1 MHLKI
6 MRGKK
11 FFCAHKKKKQSEI
24 STCANKEHMVRLFP
38 QLDSVN
44 RDLRV
49 ASVAFQQEGLAA
61 DHAVHQEV
69 VFDKVQH
76 FVRHVQRGGDALF
89 PGSIGDTLQKQ
100 SNKVFSDPC
109 WTTSQ
114 LQPDCSFT
122 RNMHRKNR
130 RSFTLPGSDVHQST
144 WFLQQGA
151 AGSYSPLQAE
161 ALGPDGCRCTTAES
175 HG

>member
-1 MHLKI
+1 MEDF
-6 MRGKK
+6 RGSTGL
-11 FFCAHKKKKQSEI
+11 CVIAEI

-44 RDLRV
+44 CDLRV
-49 ASVAFQQEGLAA
+49 ANVAFQQEGLAA

-100 SNKVFSDPC
+100 RNKVFSDPC

-114 LQPDCSFT
+114 LQPDCNSI
-122 RNMHRKNR
+122 RNM
-130 RSFTLPGSDVHQST
+130 
-144 WFLQQGA
+144 
-151 AGSYSPLQAE
+151 
-161 ALGPDGCRCTTAES
+161 
-175 HG
+175 